1 MGSLC
6 LLQVVL
12 EVTKWARLLLNALE
26 AHEISLEYN
35 CDQSYTSTSPLGF
48 ALTTRE
54 DTALAVRRLH
64 ISYKKAMSKLIQGKQ
79 I

>member
-1 MGSLC
+1 M
-6 LLQVVL
+6 

-48 ALTTRE
+48 ALTIRE
-54 DTALAVRRLH
+54 DTAKAVRSLH
-64 ISYKKAMSKLIQGKQ
+64 RSYKKAMSQLIQGKQ